1 MVAATAAVKP
11 PEPNSL
17 TRPPASAQSP
27 RYAEQPC
34 RVIEQAQVTTKQ
46 QSGRD
51 ATSLNAR
58 CRWEVEYGDGM
69 HGRRRGSRSWR
80 VECLDFMN
88 GITAAFPNRK
98 QFVLDNLNTH
108 NKNEH
113 WLKAHPNVQVHFTPT
128 SAYWLQS
135 GRGMVL
141 DLAGGSR
148 LAAPPSQASN
158 SSSSTSMPTSKH
170 ITTKLSP
177 SSGLKKIRQRR
188 FQDER
193 LKSLIESK
201 YPGALGIGPL
211 EAAIR
216 GANAILRTIGHL
228 RVADQRHRFIWSRRL
243 SSSNAGACAQLGSQS
258 VRAKN

>member
-1 MVAATAAVKP
+1 
-11 PEPNSL
+11 
-17 TRPPASAQSP
+17 
-27 RYAEQPC
+27 
-34 RVIEQAQVTTKQ
+34 
-46 QSGRD
+46 
-51 ATSLNAR
+51 
-58 CRWEVEYGDGM
+58 
-69 HGRRRGSRSWR
+69 
-80 VECLDFMN
+80 MN

-177 SSGLKKIRQRR
+177 SSGLKK
-188 FQDER
+188 
-193 LKSLIESK
+193 SVN
-201 YPGALGIGPL
+201 
-211 EAAIR
+211 AAFKMS
-216 GANAILRTIGHL
+216 
-228 RVADQRHRFIWSRRL
+228 VL
-243 SSSNAGACAQLGSQS
+243 SP
-258 VRAKN
+258 